1 MGKAPKIDDKKFAA
15 HMARNKKS
23 KPQSSTKKSLADI
36 RSRAEG
42 KTLSKKQ
49 ITRALGSKKAQAKPK
64 DQVSLKKAPW
74 EKQNESFDFRVNIDG
89 FPEIFMSG
97 NSPGEVKAHLR
108 GIVKQ
113 PSMVKSVDRV
123 TAHDKKKHFRKKSM
137 SEGTMGDAPEWGTPE
152 STKRAAEMT
161 PGQSIDENMSRVAKE
176 LEAYARKNGGIDKM
190 DFMKA
195 AMMMKKGQTSQ
206 LKKFVDDLDTEPREK
221 ILSLMQKDADRR
233 KEYKAYQK
241 SMRKEEVSLDESSPA
256 SMIRTLSKEYDSALR
271 NRKNYAAERM
281 AVLKKMKSF
290 LDKQGMD
297 RKKQMAAMKTLD
309 ASLIRIANK
318 YDKGA
323 NEGFMDG
330 VKSFFS
336 KVGSKIMGDKPTGN
350 QARVNTNRNSTSG
363 SQNAKGS
370 IAQRI
375 NFGGKYK

>member
-15 HMARNKKS
+15 HMDRNKKS

-97 NSPGEVKAHLR
+97 NSPGEVKSHLR

-152 STKRAAEMT
+152 ATKRAAEIT
-161 PGQSIDENMSRVAKE
+161 PGQSIDENKALMKDYQGLKAKGKSDSHALDYLMSMPKYKRMSKDDMRKIIGDAK
-176 LEAYARKNGGIDKM
+176 RKGI
-190 DFMKA
+190 F
-195 AMMMKKGQTSQ
+195 
-206 LKKFVDDLDTEPREK
+206 
-221 ILSLMQKDADRR
+221 
-233 KEYKAYQK
+233 
-241 SMRKEEVSLDESSPA
+241 KEEVSLDESSPA

-271 NRKNYAAERM
+271 NRKDYARERM
-281 AVLKKMKSF
+281 TVLKKMKSF

-297 RKKQMAAMKTLD
+297 RKKQMTAMKTLD

-336 KVGSKIMGDKPTGN
+336 NVGKKVMGDKPTAN
-350 QARVNTNRNSTSG
+350 QTRVNTNRNSTSG
-363 SQNAKGS
+363 SQNSKGS

>member
-74 EKQNESFDFRVNIDG
+74 EKQNESFELDEGFVQVNSKDLLDLSMGYRTYVRALGNKDNTKIKYAKQKIQKAEASLGIRLPRFESVELDELDESFDFLVNIDG

-206 LKKFVDDLDTEPREK
+206 LKS
-221 ILSLMQKDADRR
+221 SLM
-233 KEYKAYQK
+233 
-241 SMRKEEVSLDESSPA
+241 
-256 SMIRTLSKEYDSALR
+256 I
-271 NRKNYAAERM
+271 
-281 AVLKKMKSF
+281 
-290 LDKQGMD
+290 
-297 RKKQMAAMKTLD
+297 
-309 ASLIRIANK
+309 
-318 YDKGA
+318 
-323 NEGFMDG
+323 
-330 VKSFFS
+330 
-336 KVGSKIMGDKPTGN
+336 
-350 QARVNTNRNSTSG
+350 
-363 SQNAKGS
+363 
-370 IAQRI
+370 
-375 NFGGKYK
+375 

>member
-152 STKRAAEMT
+152 ATKRAAEMT
-161 PGQSIDENMSRVAKE
+161 PGQ
-176 LEAYARKNGGIDKM
+176 
-190 DFMKA
+190 
-195 AMMMKKGQTSQ
+195 T
-206 LKKFVDDLDTEPREK
+206 
-221 ILSLMQKDADRR
+221 
-233 KEYKAYQK
+233 
-241 SMRKEEVSLDESSPA
+241 LDESSPA

-350 QARVNTNRNSTSG
+350 QTRVNTNRNSTSG

-370 IAQRI
+370 IAKRI